1 VRIHGSTVGIIGGSI
16 AGCAAAV
23 ALGRL
28 GCDVHVFERSSGA
41 LRDRGSGIAIPLAL
55 RDELIR
61 ERYLPAGYASCETT
75 GRWWIVADGSPSGRR
90 AWHQPGSA
98 ATNNWG
104 VLWRALRAAV
114 PDERYH
120 DGTTLASFTAD
131 AGGATVVFADGS
143 TRSFDVLIG
152 ADGYRSLIRAQLW
165 AQSRPHYAGYILW
178 RGNYPEARLVER
190 AVIERG
196 DRERSGYRVCF
207 DGGHGVIYMIP
218 NFDDRTDPGHRRVNW
233 AVYTPQPPGLD
244 GAEPTSIPPGEV
256 SPALYRHLDDLLT
269 AAFPPA
275 FQALIRAS
283 PIAEVS
289 IQPIYD
295 QVVDSYVAG
304 RVLLLGDAGTVTR
317 PHTGSGATK
326 ALQDALCLERLGR
339 EHDEWAGLLAA
350 YDAERT
356 AAGVKLVELGRRIG
370 RDQVERTPPWAAMTA
385 ADFDAWAKA
394 TLSGERLYFYGNVAT
409 TNESTNE

>member
-1 VRIHGSTVGIIGGSI
+1 MAPPADAAPGIS
-16 AGCAAAV
+16 
-23 ALGRL
+23 
-28 GCDVHVFERSSGA
+28 
-41 LRDRGSGIAIPLAL
+41 RDR
-55 RDELIR
+55 
-61 ERYLPAGYASCETT
+61 
-75 GRWWIVADGSPSGRR
+75 
-90 AWHQPGSA
+90 A

-120 DGTTLASFTAD
+120 DGTTLASFTAG

-165 AQSRPHYAGYILW
+165 AQSRPHFAGYILW

-196 DRERSGYRVCF
+196 DRERSGYTVCF
-207 DGGHGVIYMIP
+207 DGGYGVIYMIP
-218 NFDDRTDPGHRRVNW
+218 DFDDRTDPGHRRVNW
-233 AVYTPQPPGLD
+233 GVYTPRPPGLD
-244 GAEPTSIPPGEV
+244 VAEPTSIPPGAV

-269 AAFPPA
+269 TAFPPE

-295 QVVDSYVAG
+295 QVVDAYVAG
-304 RVLLLGDAGTVTR
+304 RVLLIGDAGTVAR
-317 PHTGSGATK
+317 PHIRRGATK

-339 EHDEWAGLLAA
+339 EHDEWTGLLAA

-356 AAGVKLVELGRRIG
+356 AAGVKQVELGRRVG
-370 RDQVERTPPWAAMTA
+370 RDQVERTPPWAAMTT

-394 TLSGERLYFYGNVAT
+394 TLSGERLYFYGDT
-409 TNESTNE
+409 DDG